1 LFVGRWGDRL
11 SQRNVQLLVVYWA
24 KRQGLALHVHLHMF
38 RHSCAMHVLERCQDI
53 RAVQEL
59 LGNASI
65 STTAIYTHLDFE
77 HLMTVYRK
85 AHPHAVSKAASQ
97 IRANAPAIAT
107 EVAPLAPAPT
117 ERPAHQSRDRAN
129 PIGAALAR
137 HLEQ

>member
-1 LFVGRWGDRL
+1 MFVGRWGDRL

-85 AHPHAVSKAASQ
+85 AVSVCLRPHGQ
-97 IRANAPAIAT
+97 
-107 EVAPLAPAPT
+107 
-117 ERPAHQSRDRAN
+117 
-129 PIGAALAR
+129 GAKNGQMMR
-137 HLEQ
+137 HHR